1 VAQDALASWT
11 ISKQERAATQSAAT
25 QQLLDSRV
33 VDDVG
38 CTGVQEGGGAGPG
51 WAVGTTRDCSE
62 NGGRL
67 EETEEEKEDARR
79 LDVLNNVFHQLK
91 FERESKVKEESSRLE
106 AIRQLRAE
114 SNEMDA
120 LSMIALSC
128 TLQTRIR
135 TRTST
140 MAYGAARTCIRMSSA
155 HAHTHAHALTCT
167 ITHARRMHIHSLAH
181 ITTDALFSIF
191 FT

>member
-1 VAQDALASWT
+1 MAQDALASRT

-33 VDDVG
+33 DQDVG
-38 CTGVQEGGGAGPG
+38 CTGVQQRGGAGPG

-120 LSMIALSC
+120 IKYDCPFLHFANS
-128 TLQTRIR
+128 
-135 TRTST
+135 
-140 MAYGAARTCIRMSSA
+140 
-155 HAHTHAHALTCT
+155 HTHLHKHDGVWGCTNVHSDGFGTC
-167 ITHARRMHIHSLAH
+167 THARTRAH
-181 ITTDALFSIF
+181 V
-191 FT
+191 